1 MAEIKRKD
9 AATERR
15 ELSVEELTTK
25 LAEAREEE
33 FRLRFRSATEA
44 IDSPMRFRALRRD
57 IARIL
62 TVLREKKAN
71 G

>member
-1 MAEIKRKD
+1 MATTKASEL
-9 AATERR
+9 R
-15 ELSVEELTTK
+15 ELSREQLEAK

-44 IDSPMRFRALRRD
+44 IDNPMRFRALRRE
-57 IARIL
+57 IARLL
-62 TVLREKKAN
+62 TVLRETK

>member
-1 MAEIKRKD
+1 MGEIKRKD

-15 ELSVEELTTK
+15 ELSVEQLQLK

-57 IARIL
+57 IARIQ

>member
-1 MAEIKRKD
+1 MGEIKRKD
-9 AATERR
+9 AATARR
-15 ELSVEELTTK
+15 ELSVEELERK
-25 LAEAREEE
+25 LAEVREEE

-44 IDSPMRFRALRRD
+44 IDSPMRFRTLRRD